1 MARFP
6 ALIILLCLLFA
17 GGTVTAAPPSEITSV
32 AEVRA
37 LGGTGEFVEH
47 PVRLRGV
54 ILLKL
59 AVDPTTGLDAFM
71 FADGSASIYV
81 AAQPGRFSGLK
92 RGDLLEVRGLAARG
106 DFAPIVMASGV
117 TAQGTGE
124 IPPPAPVTFDQLATG
139 SFDGQYVE
147 ISGIVRSSRRTGTP
161 DSRALAELSTGGGR
175 LVVNSQDSQAQSL
188 PVDSE
193 VRVTGIVFQQFS
205 RVGQAIHPF
214 LTVPH
219 RVPIVITR
227 PPPGDVPLRRIDR
240 LMAFS
245 SEGAPGHRVRIR
257 GVVTHQQR
265 GESLWLEEEGHG
277 IRVHLDDPA
286 AYTAGEVVE
295 VAGFVVQGNYS
306 PEMEDASVLR
316 LAVVDP
322 PRPAILKSSGEALE
336 HDGGLVM
343 LEGKLIEV
351 MRVPQGIRLV
361 FRDAERDFVAYLRT
375 DGSTPGPAWEI
386 GSRVRFPAIC
396 SVSKV
401 PPSDG
406 PGTVV
411 PRDFELIL
419 RSPAGVEV
427 LQMPPWW
434 NAQRRL
440 WALAGIVVALV
451 LVILGVVWKNRRRLR
466 LSSDSRRQAEV
477 EFAAI
482 LAERNRIARE
492 IHDTLAQ
499 GLGAISVHLELVTGH
514 VPAGTKAAVHL
525 AEARNLTRE
534 SLTEARFSIWN
545 MRSQVLETGD
555 SSDAIAG
562 VLDRLTD
569 LEGLESHFSVAGEP
583 FRLPP
588 VTENNLLRIAQEAI
602 TNAVRHARATRIEVS
617 LGFAREE
624 ICLKVSDNGR
634 GFDRSVVPPVSSHFG
649 LVGMRER
656 AAETHGTLTI
666 GSGHGK
672 GTVVSFVLPVSFATG
687 IPS

>member
-6 ALIILLCLLFA
+6 ALIFLLCLPFA
-17 GGTVTAAPPSEITSV
+17 GGTVTAATPSELTTV

-37 LGGTGEFVEH
+37 LGGSGEFVEH

-59 AVDPTTGLDAFM
+59 AVDPTSGLDAFV

-81 AAQPGRFSGLK
+81 ASLPGRFPGLE
-92 RGDLLEVRGLAARG
+92 RGDLLEVRGLASHG
-106 DFAPIVMASGV
+106 NFAPIVFASGV
-117 TAQGTGE
+117 TAQGTGA

-139 SFDGQYVE
+139 RFDGQYVE
-147 ISGIVRSSRRTGTP
+147 ISGIVRSSKKTASP

-205 RVGQAIHPF
+205 HTGQAIHPF
-214 LTVPH
+214 LTVPYG
-219 RVPIVITR
+219 VPIVITR
-227 PPPGDVPLRRIDR
+227 PPSGDVPLRRIDR

-245 SEGAPGHRVRIR
+245 SEGALGHRVRIR
-257 GVVTHQQR
+257 GVVTHHQP
-265 GESLWLEEEGHG
+265 GESLWLEEDGHG
-277 IRVHLDDPA
+277 IRVHLHDSA

-295 VAGFVVQGNYS
+295 VAGFAVQGNYS
-306 PEMEDASVLR
+306 PEMEDVSVLR
-316 LAVVDP
+316 LAISDP
-322 PRPAILKSSGEALE
+322 PRPVVLKTSAEALE
-336 HDGGLVM
+336 HDGRLIT
-343 LEGKLIEV
+343 LEGKLLEN
-351 MRVPQGIRLV
+351 MRVPQGFRLV
-361 FRDAERDFVAYLRT
+361 LRDAARDFVAHLRT
-375 DGSTPGPAWEI
+375 DDKAPSPAWKI
-386 GSRVRFPAIC
+386 GSRVQISAIC
-396 SVSKV
+396 SISKI
-401 PPSDG
+401 PPSDL

-419 RSPAGVEV
+419 RSPADVQV
-427 LQMPPWW
+427 IQMPPWW
-434 NAQRRL
+434 NAERWL
-440 WALAGIVVALV
+440 WLLAGIVVALV
-451 LVILGVVWKNRRRLR
+451 LAILGVVRKARRRLR
-466 LSSDSRRQAEV
+466 LSSASRRQAET

-499 GLGAISVHLELVTGH
+499 GLGAISVHLEMVTDH
-514 VPAGTKAAVHL
+514 VPAGTRAAVHL

-534 SLTEARFSIWN
+534 SLTEARTSIWN
-545 MRSQVLETGD
+545 MRSQALETGD
-555 SSDAIAG
+555 CSDAIAG

-569 LEGLESHFSVAGEP
+569 VDGIEGHFSVAGEP

-602 TNAVRHARATRIEVS
+602 TNAVKHARATRIEVR
-617 LGFAREE
+617 LAFTRDE
-624 ICLKVSDNGR
+624 IRLEVSDNGC
-634 GFDRSVVPPVSSHFG
+634 GFDPSVPPPVGSHFG
-649 LVGMRER
+649 LIGIRER
-656 AAETHGTLTI
+656 ASETHGTLTI

-672 GTVVSFVLPVSFATG
+672 GTVISFVLPVSAATHHH
-687 IPS
+687 S